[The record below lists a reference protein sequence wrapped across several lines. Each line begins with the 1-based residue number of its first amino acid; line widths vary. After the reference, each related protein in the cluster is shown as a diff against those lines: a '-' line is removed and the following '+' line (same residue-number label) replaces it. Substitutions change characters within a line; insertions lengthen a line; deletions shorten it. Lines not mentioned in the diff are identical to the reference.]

1 MAKSRGL
8 GRGLDALFQSA
19 ETVLEETETKKT
31 EDGNYIHE
39 LNISSIDIN
48 NEQPRKTFDD
58 EDIAELAASI
68 KANGLLQP
76 ITVTKNGDRYTIVA
90 GERRY
95 RAVRS
100 LQMETIPA
108 IIRNISRRQS
118 MELALI
124 ENIQRSDL
132 NPIEEAAAIGALM
145 QEFGLTQQE
154 LSQRLGMSRSALAN
168 SVRLLSLP
176 ENIIKLIKSG
186 ELSSGHARCLI
197 PLPDDQKI
205 KAALEIIEKG
215 LSVRQSEALVK
226 AMQQPQKEKKE
237 KKSFTE
243 LSTAQ
248 DMLRKALGT
257 KVTINGTPKK
267 GKITIEYYS
276 ADELDGILENV
287 TGAPPLF

>member
-48 NEQPRKTFDD
+48 KEQPRKTFDD

-176 ENIIKLIKSG
+176 ENII
-186 ELSSGHARCLI
+186 
-197 PLPDDQKI
+197 
-205 KAALEIIEKG
+205 
-215 LSVRQSEALVK
+215 
-226 AMQQPQKEKKE
+226 
-237 KKSFTE
+237 
-243 LSTAQ
+243 
-248 DMLRKALGT
+248 
-257 KVTINGTPKK
+257 
-267 GKITIEYYS
+267 
-276 ADELDGILENV
+276 
-287 TGAPPLF
+287 